1 MNEHLKRNWSNYFQI
16 YVFALIFFG
25 VFFLY
30 SKHDVGND
38 SSISDWFINYEG
50 GFVRRGLIGELI
62 TNFSIMLSLK
72 LRDTILIFQLLF
84 FTSYYFLIILFC
96 KNLLQN
102 RLIILAIFSPIFILY
117 PVAEIE
123 ALGRKELIIFL
134 IFLSYLL
141 TDIKNFKVQIIY
153 KVILFP
159 ISILTWEPVFIF
171 FSFVFLIDLFV
182 FQIRNFDKKFFYL
195 IASYL
200 ISIFLV
206 ILIYLNPF
214 SQENHNVMRDFLN
227 NEFGEI
233 CYMSCDFVGQQSS
246 NSFSELYQTFLVK
259 FKFIY
264 ALRYLIIILIGF
276 FPLYLLSTYSN
287 INHKKQILIIS
298 KFKNLFFPFLLAF
311 LPSTVLYL
319 VMYDWARVVHISYSF
334 SLLTF
339 LFLIK
344 ENFIEFSKQNVQ
356 LNYISKLSKKI
367 FVLVFFL
374 FAFSWNPKVVMPDDV
389 ASKPIY
395 ATPYK
400 FYKYFI
406 KDKF

>member
-117 PVAEIE
+117 PIAEIE

-214 SQENHNVMRDFLN
+214 SQENHNIMRDFLN

-259 FKFIY
+259 FKFTY
-264 ALRYLIIILIGF
+264 AFRYLIIILIGF
-276 FPLYLLSTYSN
+276 FPLYLLSTYSK

-367 FVLVFFL
+367 FILVFFL

-406 KDKF
+406 RDKF

>member
-38 SSISDWFINYEG
+38 SSISDWLINYEG

-214 SQENHNVMRDFLN
+214 SQENHNIMRDFLN

-259 FKFIY
+259 FKFTY

-367 FVLVFFL
+367 FILVFFL

-406 KDKF
+406 RDKF

>member
-1 MNEHLKRNWSNYFQI
+1 M
-16 YVFALIFFG
+16 
-25 VFFLY
+25 
-30 SKHDVGND
+30 
-38 SSISDWFINYEG
+38 
-50 GFVRRGLIGELI
+50 
-62 TNFSIMLSLK
+62 
-72 LRDTILIFQLLF
+72 
-84 FTSYYFLIILFC
+84 
-96 KNLLQN
+96 
-102 RLIILAIFSPIFILY
+102 Y

-182 FQIRNFDKKFFYL
+182 FQIRNFDKKLFYL

-233 CYMSCDFVGQQSS
+233 CYMSCHFVGQQSS

-259 FKFIY
+259 FKFTY
-264 ALRYLIIILIGF
+264 AFRYLIIILIGF
-276 FPLYLLSTYSN
+276 FPLYLLSTYSK

-356 LNYISKLSKKI
+356 SNYISKLSKKI
-367 FVLVFFL
+367 FILVFFL

-395 ATPYK
+395 AIPYK

-406 KDKF
+406 RDKF

>member
-38 SSISDWFINYEG
+38 SSISDWLINYEG

-117 PVAEIE
+117 PIAEIE

-259 FKFIY
+259 FKFTY

-406 KDKF
+406 RDKF

>member
-214 SQENHNVMRDFLN
+214 SQENHNIMRDFLN

-259 FKFIY
+259 FKFTY

-339 LFLIK
+339 LYLIK
-344 ENFIEFSKQNVQ
+344 ENFIELSKQNVQ

-367 FVLVFFL
+367 FILVFFL

>member
-38 SSISDWFINYEG
+38 SSISDWLINYEG

-159 ISILTWEPVFIF
+159 ISILIWEPVFIF

-182 FQIRNFDKKFFYL
+182 FQIRNFDKKLFYL

-276 FPLYLLSTYSN
+276 FPLYLLSTYSK

-319 VMYDWARVVHISYSF
+319 FMYDWARVVHISYSF

-339 LFLIK
+339 IYLIK

-356 LNYISKLSKKI
+356 SNYISKLSKKI
-367 FVLVFFL
+367 FILVFFL

-406 KDKF
+406 RDKF

>member
-38 SSISDWFINYEG
+38 SSISDWLINYEG

-84 FTSYYFLIILFC
+84 FTCYYFLIILFC

-123 ALGRKELIIFL
+123 ALGRKELIIFF

-171 FSFVFLIDLFV
+171 FSFIFLIDLFV

-195 IASYL
+195 IASYF

-259 FKFIY
+259 FKFTY

-276 FPLYLLSTYSN
+276 FPLYLLSTYSK

-339 LFLIK
+339 LYLIK
-344 ENFIEFSKQNVQ
+344 ENFIEFSKQNIQ

-367 FVLVFFL
+367 FILVFFL

-406 KDKF
+406 RDKF

>member
-276 FPLYLLSTYSN
+276 FPLYLLSTYSK

-319 VMYDWARVVHISYSF
+319 FMYDWARVVHISYSF

-339 LFLIK
+339 IYLIK

-356 LNYISKLSKKI
+356 SNYISKLSKKI
-367 FVLVFFL
+367 FILVFFL

-395 ATPYK
+395 AIPYK

-406 KDKF
+406 RDKF

>member
-117 PVAEIE
+117 PIAEIE

-259 FKFIY
+259 FKFTY

-367 FVLVFFL
+367 FILVFFL

-406 KDKF
+406 RDKF

>member
-233 CYMSCDFVGQQSS
+233 CYMSCAFVGKQSS
-246 NSFSELYQTFLVK
+246 NSFSELYQTILVK
-259 FKFIY
+259 FKFTY

-319 VMYDWARVVHISYSF
+319 LMYDWARVVHISYSF

-367 FVLVFFL
+367 FILVFFL

>member
-182 FQIRNFDKKFFYL
+182 FQIRNFDKKLFYL

-276 FPLYLLSTYSN
+276 FPLYLLSTYSK

-339 LFLIK
+339 LYLIK
-344 ENFIEFSKQNVQ
+344 ENFIELSKQNVQ

-367 FVLVFFL
+367 FILVFFL

-406 KDKF
+406 RDKF

>member
-1 MNEHLKRNWSNYFQI
+1 MNEHLKINWSNYFQM
-16 YVFALIFFG
+16 YVFTLIFFG

-84 FTSYYFLIILFC
+84 FTCYYFLIILFC

-259 FKFIY
+259 FKFTY

-339 LFLIK
+339 LYLIK
-344 ENFIEFSKQNVQ
+344 ENFIEFSKQNIQ

-367 FVLVFFL
+367 FILVFFL